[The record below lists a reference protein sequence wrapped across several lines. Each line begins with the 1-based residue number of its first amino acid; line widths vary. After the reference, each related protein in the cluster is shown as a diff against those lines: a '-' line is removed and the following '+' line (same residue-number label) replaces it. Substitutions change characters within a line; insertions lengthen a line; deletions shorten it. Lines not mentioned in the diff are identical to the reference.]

1 MDQIEQRGKHMSIL
15 NVANIYKRFGQTQ
28 AVENLS
34 FEVKPGEI
42 FGLLGPNGAG
52 KTTSI
57 RMILDIFE
65 PDSGEISVLGG
76 PMQEEKK
83 NHIGYLPE
91 ERGLYQDIPL
101 ERCLT
106 FLATLKGMEEKQAK
120 STLQDY
126 LKQFDLLD
134 HREKKVKELSKG
146 MQQKAQLITTLVHDP
161 ELVIIDEPFTSLDP
175 VNTEMVKDMLEMK
188 RDEGKAIIMSTHQMN
203 QVEELCDRIL
213 LIDHG
218 QRVLY
223 GPLAEIRRQFARNAV
238 EVDVRGD
245 LEEVEGVERIVAH
258 NGRYRLLL
266 QEGVRPENLL
276 KTLVG
281 RSDLTVEGFQRVETP
296 LDEIFVDVVGRE
308 LEPEEMPGQ
317 WSSEEAPA

>member
-1 MDQIEQRGKHMSIL
+1 MSII
-15 NVANIYKRFGQTQ
+15 NVSHISKRFGETQ
-28 AVENLS
+28 AVNDLS

-52 KTTSI
+52 KTTTI

-76 PMQEEKK
+76 PMNEEKK

-106 FLATLKGMEEKQAK
+106 FLATLKGMDESLA
-120 STLQDY
+120 TLKLKDY
-126 LKQFDLLD
+126 MEQFDLYELYEYRD
-134 HREKKVKELSKG
+134 KKVKELSKG

-161 ELVIIDEPFTSLDP
+161 EIVIIDEPFTSLDP
-175 VNTEMVKDMLEMK
+175 VNTEMVKDILEMK

-223 GPLAEIRRQFARNAV
+223 GTLREIQNNFSSQDIMVTPLSTLPDSISGVREIRK
-238 EVDVRGD
+238 
-245 LEEVEGVERIVAH
+245 L
-258 NGRYRLLL
+258 NGRYRLVLENDSEPNKIL
-266 QEGVRPENLL
+266 KNLINQGVELIEFEIAVP
-276 KTLVG
+276 
-281 RSDLTVEGFQRVETP
+281 P
-296 LDEIFVDVVGRE
+296 LNEIFIKVVKEQVGD
-308 LEPEEMPGQ
+308 PND
-317 WSSEEAPA
+317 

>member
-1 MDQIEQRGKHMSIL
+1 MSVV
-15 NVANIYKRFGQTQ
+15 NFTNIYKRFGQTK
-28 AVENLS
+28 AVDNLS

-76 PMQEEKK
+76 PMEEDKK
-83 NHIGYLPE
+83 NRIGYLPE

-120 STLQDY
+120 STLNDY
-126 LKQFDLLD
+126 LKQFDLYQ

-223 GPLAEIRRQFARNAV
+223 GTLREIQNQFASRDILV
-238 EVDVRGD
+238 TPLSE
-245 LEEVEGVERIVAH
+245 LPETIPGVAKIKKL
-258 NGRYRLLL
+258 NGRYQLVLKEDAEPKL
-266 QEGVRPENLL
+266 ILKDLINNGVELMEFEIAVP
-276 KTLVG
+276 
-281 RSDLTVEGFQRVETP
+281 P
-296 LDEIFVDVVGRE
+296 LNEIFIQVVQ
-308 LEPEEMPGQ
+308 PEEGDR
-317 WSSEEAPA
+317 E

>member
-1 MDQIEQRGKHMSIL
+1 MKGKEMSII
-15 NVANIYKRFGQTQ
+15 NVSHISKRFGETQ
-28 AVENLS
+28 AVNDLS

-52 KTTSI
+52 KTTTI

-76 PMQEEKK
+76 PMNEEKK

-106 FLATLKGMEEKQAK
+106 FLATLKGMDESLA
-120 STLQDY
+120 TLKLKDY
-126 LKQFDLLD
+126 MEQFDLYEYRD
-134 HREKKVKELSKG
+134 KKVKELSKG

-161 ELVIIDEPFTSLDP
+161 EIVIIDEPFTSLDP
-175 VNTEMVKDMLEMK
+175 VNTEMVKDILEMK

-223 GPLAEIRRQFARNAV
+223 GTLREIQNNFSSQDIMVTPLSTLPDSISGVREIRK
-238 EVDVRGD
+238 
-245 LEEVEGVERIVAH
+245 L
-258 NGRYRLLL
+258 NGRYRLVLENDSEPNKIL
-266 QEGVRPENLL
+266 KNLINQGVELIEFEIAVP
-276 KTLVG
+276 
-281 RSDLTVEGFQRVETP
+281 P
-296 LDEIFVDVVGRE
+296 LNEIFIKVVKEQVGD
-308 LEPEEMPGQ
+308 PND
-317 WSSEEAPA
+317 